1 MIALLFAMFMTASQA
16 ACEPPPLN
24 HPSAPVGARAPALGR
39 VVLEIPLLGAVPEPK
54 EILEVLSKR
63 DLPATLMVSADWAER
78 HDEFLRVAAKQ
89 GHEVGLWVSL
99 QEDIGLSGAYVEDPA
114 FSDWVD
120 AIRTARTRVKRA
132 SGVKTKTIGMATL
145 TPIGEFATDA
155 LAFKAVLPNER
166 TVGDRPRRVSRLD
179 QAKGRARVIGQ
190 GRYTDGCGH
199 ILPHWTPA
207 GLDRAT
213 HAAARAEWVRVGLPS
228 SDGVSEMLS
237 RWLDDVVLAEQWSI
251 VTASEMAKAA
261 AKAEDEP
268 SKPPPAVAVAKRVTP
283 DLLMATSKVLSS
295 TSTLPRRAA
304 ADLNLTEAY
313 FALVTMV
320 ATGQSDAPVT
330 LGHLDGPANCAR
342 TELKEPVTLTAEDVQ
357 SVAEQ
362 LHDRLSGQV
371 PSLITVGGHGLTAAE
386 TLQLLARAHQGA
398 SLSIQPVNNP
408 QPFAPDCGWGAS
420 TGL

>member
-1 MIALLFAMFMTASQA
+1 MIALLFAMVMTASQA

-24 HPSAPVGARAPALGR
+24 HPSAPIGARAPALGR
-39 VVLEIPLLGAVPEPK
+39 VVLEIPLLGAVPEPT

-63 DLPATLMVSADWAER
+63 DLAATLMVSADWAER
-78 HDEFLRVAAKQ
+78 HKEFLRAAASH

-120 AIRTARTRVKRA
+120 AIRTARARVKRA
-132 SGVKTKTIGMATL
+132 SGVKPKTIGMATL

-166 TVGDRPRRVSRLD
+166 TVGDRPRRVSRPD

-213 HAAARAEWVRVGLPS
+213 HTAARAEWVRVGLPS
-228 SDGVSEMLS
+228 ADGVSDMLS
-237 RWLDDVVLAEQWSI
+237 RWLDDVVVTEQWSI

-283 DLLMATSKVLSS
+283 DVLMAASRSLSS
-295 TSTLPRRAA
+295 TSPLPRRAA

-342 TELKEPVTLTAEDVQ
+342 TELKEPVTVTAEDVQ
-357 SVAEQ
+357 SVAKQ

-371 PSLITVGGHGLTAAE
+371 PALITVGEHGLTAAE
-386 TLQLLARAHQGA
+386 TLQLLARAHHGA
-398 SLSIQPVNNP
+398 SLRIQPVNNP